1 MGGTVTA
8 IRSVRIHEG
17 KFVQISNAAL
27 QDRRLTAAAR
37 GVLAFVLSLPPDQ
50 RFTAEWL
57 VAQMPDGE
65 RAIRS
70 ALRNLEQSGYFRRT
84 RASHGGTWTW
94 DQVISDEPV
103 DNPAPMAFPQVS
115 ASGKKGGDAPASSRA
130 VSALVIASAKHARDA
145 KRGNKD
151 LKTEDPNTK
160 DEDRVARAR
169 EADPPVDNSG
179 PMTDMIISEI
189 EERTRVRVS
198 RDHAAQVARQIL
210 GRASS
215 PPRRPLVFVRAA
227 IRREENP
234 QNFVPT
240 NTPPPYRAAPVP
252 ARPPVDA
259 DPWVAPPRDQGG
271 DLLPLGAGFPAFAR
285 ERMTR

>member
-1 MGGTVTA
+1 
-8 IRSVRIHEG
+8 
-17 KFVQISNAAL
+17 
-27 QDRRLTAAAR
+27 
-37 GVLAFVLSLPPDQ
+37 
-50 RFTAEWL
+50 
-57 VAQMPDGE
+57 
-65 RAIRS
+65 
-70 ALRNLEQSGYFRRT
+70 
-84 RASHGGTWTW
+84 
-94 DQVISDEPV
+94 
-103 DNPAPMAFPQVS
+103 
-115 ASGKKGGDAPASSRA
+115 
-130 VSALVIASAKHARDA
+130 
-145 KRGNKD
+145 
-151 LKTEDPNTK
+151 
-160 DEDRVARAR
+160 
-169 EADPPVDNSG
+169 
-179 PMTDMIISEI
+179 MTDMIISEI
-189 EERTRVRVS
+189 EERTRVRIS